1 MEVLKIEE
9 MPFPIRLFAAF
20 VLPSDGQTVLRMTVD
35 LRRGISVHEQVPNT
49 NIKFICPEFK
59 EKMFLDKKPTLHEFS
74 PNTNTKL
81 F

>member
-59 EKMFLDKKPTLHEFS
+59 EKLLYAEPECFMNFRPTPTS
-74 PNTNTKL
+74 K
-81 F
+81 